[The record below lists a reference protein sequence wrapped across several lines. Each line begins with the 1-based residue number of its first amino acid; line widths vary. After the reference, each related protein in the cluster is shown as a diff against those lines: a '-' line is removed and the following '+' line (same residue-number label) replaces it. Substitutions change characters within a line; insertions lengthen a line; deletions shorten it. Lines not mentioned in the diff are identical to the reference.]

1 MISIVK
7 DFLLP
12 TPLSTS
18 FLLCQTFIDI
28 QSKKIKP
35 TRLTVAEP
43 GSCPTI
49 SPSESR
55 SKTHQPFKTNLQRI
69 LRIILT
75 HSVPPPPLTISPP
88 NTKKKEENSTS
99 YLLLLPSQT
108 KPKQQPASTC
118 RAYKSEF
125 SKNLLR
131 VKMIN
136 RYTTRA
142 QYSRYTR
149 SLALPIHPSRGI
161 HPVRRQ
167 KV

>member
-1 MISIVK
+1 MSIVVYQKIKTRMILIVK
-7 DFLLP
+7 DFLL

-18 FLLCQTFIDI
+18 FLLCQILIDI

-49 SPSESR
+49 SPSEYR
-55 SKTHQPFKTNLQRI
+55 KTHQPSKTNRQRI

-75 HSVPPPPLTISPP
+75 QPVPPPPPLTISPP
-88 NTKKKEENSTS
+88 NTKKKEETSTS
-99 YLLLLPSQT
+99 YLLPPTTIST

-125 SKNLLR
+125 SLKNLLR

-142 QYSRYTR
+142 
-149 SLALPIHPSRGI
+149 
-161 HPVRRQ
+161 
-167 KV
+167 